1 MTGQANVGSRA
12 AARCRATAAGR
23 AGDPLGRV
31 GVLFVMLVQFS
42 GHSGPTATVRGRLQT
57 YALVAA
63 ALAAG
68 ALLIAFGLIVLAGL
82 AVTGTVVGGGIALYH
97 RVTGRWPKFMH
108 VRASMGPIG
117 GSGSRR
123 TDLHGLDPSK
133 EVFADRRE
141 APRLPRGADTD
152 TDPER

>member
-1 MTGQANVGSRA
+1 
-12 AARCRATAAGR
+12 
-23 AGDPLGRV
+23 
-31 GVLFVMLVQFS
+31 MLVQFS
-42 GHSGPTATVRGRLQT
+42 GRPGPTTTVRGRLQT

-82 AVTGTVVGGGIALYH
+82 AVTGTIVGGGIALYH
-97 RVTGRWPKFMH
+97 RVTGRWPKFMR
-108 VRASMGPIG
+108 VRVSMGPIA

-123 TDLHGLDPSK
+123 TGLHGLDPSQ
-133 EVFADRRE
+133 EVFADHRA
-141 APRLPRGADTD
+141 APRLPRGGD